1 MKNRKEDLIM
11 SKVILK
17 VLLAPVILPLMLIMK
32 LTSLVIINV
41 AELYEIV
48 AGIVMKLVAIC
59 IVLALFTKNWLALI
73 LFIGILG
80 IGYLI
85 TVVAAFLSF
94 ALDVGKDSLG
104 AFMLSK

>member
-1 MKNRKEDLIM
+1 M

>member
-1 MKNRKEDLIM
+1 M
-11 SKVILK
+11 SKIILK

-48 AGIVMKLVAIC
+48 VGIVMKLVAIC

-80 IGYLI
+80 LGYLI
-85 TVVAAFLSF
+85 TAVAAFISF
-94 ALDVGKDSLG
+94 VLAPS
-104 AFMLSK
+104 

>member
-1 MKNRKEDLIM
+1 M

-17 VLLAPVILPLMLIMK
+17 VLLAPIILPLMLVMK
-32 LTSLVIINV
+32 ITSLVIINV
-41 AELYEIV
+41 AELYECV
-48 AGIVMKLVAIC
+48 AAVVMKLIVIC
-59 IVLALFTKNWLALI
+59 IILALFTKNWLVLV
-73 LFIGILG
+73 LFSGILG

>member
-1 MKNRKEDLIM
+1 M

-17 VLLAPVILPLMLIMK
+17 VLLAPVILPLMLMMK

-80 IGYLI
+80 LGYLI
-85 TVVAAFLSF
+85 TAVAAFISF

>member
-1 MKNRKEDLIM
+1 M
-11 SKVILK
+11 SKIILK
-17 VLLAPVILPLMLIMK
+17 VLLAPIILPLMLIMK

-48 AGIVMKLVAIC
+48 AGIVMKLIAIC

-80 IGYLI
+80 LGYLI
-85 TVVAAFLSF
+85 TAVAAFISF
-94 ALDVGKDSLG
+94 ALDIGKDSLG

>member
-1 MKNRKEDLIM
+1 M

-17 VLLAPVILPLMLIMK
+17 VLLAPVILPLMLMMK

-80 IGYLI
+80 LGYLI
-85 TVVAAFLSF
+85 TAVAAFISF
-94 ALDVGKDSLG
+94 ALDMGKDSLG